1 MKKIYFIFGY
11 YVSSWGEYG
20 GSSSF
25 QIKGIIEINQ
35 EDFIDIILESIVK
48 MLTEKV
54 ASKKLEKHLQ
64 FGGSGDLGGSSTKFH
79 FEFFCENGNTA
90 LIRKLNQHL
99 ETRLGEVFNLEYKS
113 I

>member
-25 QIKGIIEINQ
+25 QLKGIIEINQ
-35 EDFIDIILESIVK
+35 FDSISVILESTVETLKQKVK
-48 MLTEKV
+48 
-54 ASKKLEKHLQ
+54 SKNLEKHLE

-79 FEFFCENGNTA
+79 SEFFCEKGNPGM
-90 LIRKLNQHL
+90 IRKLNEGL
-99 ETRLGEVFNLEYKS
+99 EKRLGKIFDLEYKS
-113 I
+113 V